1 MKLTDEIKKLL
12 ENEVRYSTSR
22 SSGPG
27 GQNVNKVNTQ
37 VELRF
42 SVTETAIFN
51 EEEKSRIQGKLKN
64 KINSA
69 GELILTSQKGRS
81 QLENK
86 ELVIIKFFNMLES
99 ALRIRKTRIKTA
111 PSPSSV
117 RQRLESKKNTAAKK
131 QLRKPPEL

>member
-12 ENEVRYSTSR
+12 ENEVRFSTSR

-42 SVTETAIFN
+42 SLNETAIFS
-51 EEEKSRIQGKLKN
+51 EVEKSRILEKLKN

-69 GELILTSQKGRS
+69 GELILSSQLART

-86 ELVIIKFFNMLES
+86 ELVTIKFFNAIES
-99 ALRIRKTRIKTA
+99 ALRVKRTRIKTA
-111 PSPSSV
+111 PSPASV
-117 RQRLESKKNTAAKK
+117 KQRLETKKNVSAKK

>member
-12 ENEVRYSTSR
+12 ENEVRFSTSR

-42 SVTETAIFN
+42 SLNETAIFS
-51 EEEKSRIQGKLKN
+51 EEEKSRILEKLKN

-69 GELILTSQKGRS
+69 GELILSSQQART

-86 ELVIIKFFNMLES
+86 ELVTIKFFNAIES
-99 ALRIRKTRIKTA
+99 ALRVKRTRIKTA
-111 PSPSSV
+111 PSPASV
-117 RQRLESKKNTAAKK
+117 KQRLDTKKNVSAKK

>member
-12 ENEVRYSTSR
+12 ENEIRYSTSR

-37 VELRF
+37 VEIRF
-42 SVTETAIFN
+42 SITETAIFN
-51 EEEKSRIQGKLKN
+51 EEEKSRILEKLKN
-64 KINSA
+64 RINSA
-69 GELILTSQKGRS
+69 GELILVSQQGRT

-86 ELVIIKFFNMLES
+86 ELVTIKFFSVLES
-99 ALRIRKTRIKTA
+99 ALRVRRARIKTT
-111 PSPSSV
+111 PSPASV
-117 RQRLESKKNTAAKK
+117 KQRLESKKNISVKK

>member
-12 ENEVRYSTSR
+12 ENEVRFSTSR

-27 GQNVNKVNTQ
+27 GQNVNKVNTR

-42 SVTETAIFN
+42 SLNESAIFS
-51 EEEKSRIQGKLKN
+51 EEEKSRIQEKLKN
-64 KINSA
+64 KINSG
-69 GELILTSQKGRS
+69 GELILSSQQART

-86 ELVIIKFFNMLES
+86 ELVTIKFFNAIES
-99 ALRIRKTRIKTA
+99 ALRVKRTRIKTA
-111 PSPSSV
+111 PSPASV
-117 RQRLESKKNTAAKK
+117 KQRLDTKKNVSAKK

>member
-12 ENEVRYSTSR
+12 ENEVRFSTSR

-42 SVTETAIFN
+42 SLNETAIFS
-51 EEEKSRIQGKLKN
+51 EVEKSRILEKLKN

-69 GELILTSQKGRS
+69 GELILSSQQART

-86 ELVIIKFFNMLES
+86 ELVTIKFFNAIES
-99 ALRIRKTRIKTA
+99 ALRVKRTRIKTA
-111 PSPSSV
+111 PSPASV
-117 RQRLESKKNTAAKK
+117 KQRLDTKKNVSAKK

>member
-42 SVTETAIFN
+42 SVTETAIFS

-86 ELVIIKFFNMLES
+86 ELVIIKFFNTLES
-99 ALRIRKTRIKTA
+99 ALRIRKTRIKTV

>member
-42 SVTETAIFN
+42 SVNETAIFS
-51 EEEKSRIQGKLKN
+51 EEEKSRILEKLKN
-64 KINSA
+64 RINSA
-69 GELILTSQKGRS
+69 GELILVSQQGRT

-86 ELVIIKFFNMLES
+86 ELVTIKFFSVLES
-99 ALRIRKTRIKTA
+99 ALRVRRARIKTT
-111 PSPSSV
+111 PSLASV
-117 RQRLESKKNTAAKK
+117 KQRLESKKNISVKK
-131 QLRKPPEL
+131 QLRKPPEP

>member
-12 ENEVRYSTSR
+12 ENEIRYSTSR

-42 SVTETAIFN
+42 SVTETAIFS
-51 EEEKSRIQGKLKN
+51 EEEKSQILEKLKN

-69 GELILTSQKGRS
+69 GELIFASQQGRT

-86 ELVIIKFFNMLES
+86 ELVTIKFFNAIES
-99 ALRIRKTRIKTA
+99 ALRVKRTRIKTA
-111 PSPSSV
+111 PSPASV
-117 RQRLESKKNTAAKK
+117 KQRLETKKNVSVKK

>member
-12 ENEVRYSTSR
+12 ENEIRYSTSR

-42 SVTETAIFN
+42 SVNETAIFS
-51 EEEKSRIQGKLKN
+51 EEEKLRILEKLKN

-69 GELILTSQKGRS
+69 GELILASQQGRTQS
-81 QLENK
+81 ENK
-86 ELVIIKFFNMLES
+86 ELVTIKFFSAIES
-99 ALRIRKTRIKTA
+99 ALRIRRARVKTT
-111 PSPSSV
+111 PSPASV
-117 RQRLESKKNTAAKK
+117 KQRLESKKNLSVKK

>member
-12 ENEVRYSTSR
+12 ENEIRYSTSR

-37 VELRF
+37 VEIRF
-42 SVTETAIFN
+42 SVTETAIFS
-51 EEEKSRIQGKLKN
+51 EEEKSRILEKLKN
-64 KINSA
+64 RINSA
-69 GELILTSQKGRS
+69 GELILVSQQGRT

-86 ELVIIKFFNMLES
+86 ELVTIKFFSVLES
-99 ALRIRKTRIKTA
+99 ALRVRRARIKTA
-111 PSPSSV
+111 PSPASV
-117 RQRLESKKNTAAKK
+117 KQRLESKKNISVKK

>member
-12 ENEVRYSTSR
+12 ENEVHYSTSR

-51 EEEKSRIQGKLKN
+51 EEEKSRILEKLKN

-69 GELILTSQKGRS
+69 GELILTSQKGRT

-86 ELVIIKFFNMLES
+86 ELVIIKFFNSLES

>member
-37 VELRF
+37 VEIRF
-42 SVTETAIFN
+42 SVTETAIFS
-51 EEEKSRIQGKLKN
+51 EEEKSRILEKLKN
-64 KINSA
+64 RINSA
-69 GELILTSQKGRS
+69 GELILVSQQGRT

-86 ELVIIKFFNMLES
+86 ELVTIKFFSVLES
-99 ALRIRKTRIKTA
+99 ALRVRRARIKTT
-111 PSPSSV
+111 PSLASV
-117 RQRLESKKNTAAKK
+117 KQRLESKKNISVKK
-131 QLRKPPEL
+131 QLRKPPEP

>member
-12 ENEVRYSTSR
+12 ENEVRFSTSR

-27 GQNVNKVNTQ
+27 GQNVNKVNTR

-42 SVTETAIFN
+42 SLNESAIFSD
-51 EEEKSRIQGKLKN
+51 EEKSRILEKLKN

-69 GELILTSQKGRS
+69 GELILSSQQART

-86 ELVIIKFFNMLES
+86 ELVTIKFFNAIES
-99 ALRIRKTRIKTA
+99 ALRVKRTRIKTA
-111 PSPSSV
+111 PSPASV
-117 RQRLESKKNTAAKK
+117 KQRLETKKNVSAKK

>member
-12 ENEVRYSTSR
+12 ENEVHYSTSR

-42 SVTETAIFN
+42 SVNETAIFN
-51 EEEKSRIQGKLKN
+51 EEEKSRILEKLKN

-69 GELILTSQKGRS
+69 GELILTSQKGRT

-86 ELVIIKFFNMLES
+86 ELVIIKFFNSLES

>member
-12 ENEVRYSTSR
+12 ENEIRYSTSR

-42 SVTETAIFN
+42 SLTEAAIFS
-51 EEEKSRIQGKLKN
+51 EDEKSRILEKLKN

-69 GELILTSQKGRS
+69 GELILSSQQART

-86 ELVIIKFFNMLES
+86 ELVTIKFFNALES
-99 ALRIRKTRIKTA
+99 ALRVKRTRIKTA
-111 PSPSSV
+111 PSPTSV
-117 RQRLESKKNTAAKK
+117 KQRLESKKNASIKK

>member
-12 ENEVRYSTSR
+12 ENEIRYSTSR

-42 SVTETAIFN
+42 SVNETAIFS
-51 EEEKSRIQGKLKN
+51 EEEKLRILEKLKN

-69 GELILTSQKGRS
+69 GELILASQQGRT
-81 QLENK
+81 QLDNK
-86 ELVIIKFFNMLES
+86 ELVTIKFFKALES
-99 ALRIRKTRIKTA
+99 ALRVRKARIKTT
-111 PSPSSV
+111 PSPASV
-117 RQRLESKKNTAAKK
+117 KQRLESKKNLSVKK